1 MSLNVLVGDNGII
14 SNAQKSSLTQELAS
28 MKEDLEMNR
37 AALDAAS
44 FEQYGEKAD
53 FSVYVTGEDVKNYI
67 PSIPDKYIGKVA
79 IFDGEMVLVGD
90 NLSEEEKQTAEQV
103 GIKTMEDTDYNYML
117 EMKYL
122 ELAVINHKDDL
133 AKIGTELGKTDNP
146 YETIA
151 GINYGLGWYKISTQS
166 ELTNLG
172 ITTEQM
178 SYMTHIPYIVKY
190 STGAVQSIAGK
201 MMYAGTSNEIWKYT
215 FNYKGETNGIVVS
228 NLLSAATNS
237 STKTATKFGEL
248 VPNHTYAKSGTT
260 SGIIENYYVDDYTY
274 DLDGGV
280 VLTEKTNILN
290 LPIDQTKPINQKYS
304 FSITIKC
311 DISNAENSVPTKQAI
326 HPKEECLLAIS
337 PLTNYYVTRVG
348 VYKGY
353 IILYSFCEAISDG
366 YPTSEYSKNGIT
378 AIDASQFSNKYLN
391 IQVTSEAK
399 GKTKIYFNGQLINEV
414 NSGSYDNLKY
424 DYCTIGDIRPGRGAK
439 YVGNVYNFALYGEV
453 LTDEEIAQN
462 WNYVKNELGI
472 NEAGEKIN

>member
-178 SYMTHIPYIVKY
+178 SYMTHIPYIVK
-190 STGAVQSIAGK
+190 
-201 MMYAGTSNEIWKYT
+201 
-215 FNYKGETNGIVVS
+215 
-228 NLLSAATNS
+228 
-237 STKTATKFGEL
+237 
-248 VPNHTYAKSGTT
+248 
-260 SGIIENYYVDDYTY
+260 
-274 DLDGGV
+274 
-280 VLTEKTNILN
+280 
-290 LPIDQTKPINQKYS
+290 
-304 FSITIKC
+304 
-311 DISNAENSVPTKQAI
+311 
-326 HPKEECLLAIS
+326 
-337 PLTNYYVTRVG
+337 
-348 VYKGY
+348 
-353 IILYSFCEAISDG
+353 
-366 YPTSEYSKNGIT
+366 
-378 AIDASQFSNKYLN
+378 
-391 IQVTSEAK
+391 
-399 GKTKIYFNGQLINEV
+399 
-414 NSGSYDNLKY
+414 
-424 DYCTIGDIRPGRGAK
+424 
-439 YVGNVYNFALYGEV
+439 
-453 LTDEEIAQN
+453 
-462 WNYVKNELGI
+462 
-472 NEAGEKIN
+472 